1 MQHLLPA
8 KLAKLKLYRAHLSE
22 QKDGNRHSI
31 DACQAQSRHNRES
44 GVCHISALAAAAVG
58 AAVLVVGRRR

>member
-8 KLAKLKLYRAHLSE
+8 KLTKLDLYRAHLSE
-22 QKDGNRHSI
+22 QKDGNRHS
-31 DACQAQSRHNRES
+31 DACQAHSRHNRES

-58 AAVLVVGRRR
+58 AAVPVVGRRR

>member
-1 MQHLLPA
+1 MQHLLPV
-8 KLAKLKLYRAHLSE
+8 KLAKLELYRAYLSE
-22 QKDGNRHSI
+22 QKDGKRHS
-31 DACQAQSRHNRES
+31 DACQAHSRHNRES